1 MRGAPDPCAGELLAL
16 PSDTTERIVPTHD
29 GGQLL
34 VVERGD
40 VDAQPLVLL
49 HGLAMQASTW
59 SYQLRDLADRFRVVA
74 VDQRGHGRSR
84 VGDDGYALTALGDD
98 VASVLVGL
106 DLRETIVVGHS
117 MGGAGLMRFCRDH
130 RDVLASRVAGLVF
143 ASNGPGFELS
153 DTAMR
158 AVGSTSAAV
167 LRAVARTRAW
177 GWYRLR
183 DNDLSYALLRPYFGR
198 APSNTHIEWTRR
210 MAADCA
216 PEAMVRSA
224 FAMADHDGI
233 RALRE
238 TDTPALVIVGSHDLM
253 SPPRF
258 ARRIADA
265 LPNGQLEIIDG
276 AGHQVMLECPT
287 ELAKVLVGF
296 ADALRARS
304 AEG

>member
-1 MRGAPDPCAGELLAL
+1 
-16 PSDTTERIVPTHD
+16 
-29 GGQLL
+29 
-34 VVERGD
+34 
-40 VDAQPLVLL
+40 
-49 HGLAMQASTW
+49 
-59 SYQLRDLADRFRVVA
+59 LRDA
-74 VDQRGHGRSR
+74 
-84 VGDDGYALTALGDD
+84 
-98 VASVLVGL
+98 
-106 DLRETIVVGHS
+106 IVVGHS
-117 MGGAGLMRFCRDH
+117 LGGAGLMRFCRDH

-238 TDTPALVIVGSHDLM
+238 TDTPALVIVGTHDLM